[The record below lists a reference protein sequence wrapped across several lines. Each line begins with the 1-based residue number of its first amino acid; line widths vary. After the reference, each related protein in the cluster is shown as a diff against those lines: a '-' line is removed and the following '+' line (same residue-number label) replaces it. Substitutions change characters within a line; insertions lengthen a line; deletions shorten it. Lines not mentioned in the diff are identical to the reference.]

1 MKDIVFKTIMLKG
14 EGGTSIDRIEKTS
27 SSGVVDTYTIYFDD
41 DKEPITFNVTNGYS
55 IISIEKTAT
64 LGNVDTYTVSLDN
77 GDTYTFD
84 VTNSNVA
91 DSMTAQ
97 DETTVGPSM
106 RAAKDFINK
115 VTEADGLLFCGD
127 FVNVPTSSIFSDPLT
142 PKTAHYALG
151 WRIPDWLTWV
161 DGKGL
166 KIDKTYSDTYN
177 GFLTPKYHNRNI
189 TLADLGINKAIV
201 SVEWS
206 KDGDSEIHTST
217 KEITNTTTSYA
228 YDIVELEPNIFFR
241 IGNFY
246 AYPDNDDF
254 GGTTNFSINNNGNTI
269 QGDYYIRKIKLEK
282 GNIAT
287 PFGFN
292 KLQFYA
298 LQIYN
303 DFVRNLNLPTLPTR
317 VSDLESEV
325 IELTNTITTDGDG
338 ETLTYGALPS
348 GWTINNTT
356 IEAVSVKVSVNGK
369 NEVYTNTFNGAG
381 FSGQRNVELSAKLE
395 VVNNEDSFSILFRD
409 AARPNSTL
417 PFRITLRKSKSPFS

>member
-1 MKDIVFKTIMLKG
+1 MKDLVFKTIMLKG

-41 DKEPITFNVTNGYS
+41 DREPQTFEVTNGYS

-97 DETTVGPSM
+97 DETTVGPSIHSV
-106 RAAKDFINK
+106 KDFINK

-127 FVNVPTSSIFSDPLT
+127 FVNVPNSAMFSDPLI
-142 PKTAHYALG
+142 PRSAHYALG
-151 WRIPDWLTWV
+151 WFLPDWLTWV

-166 KIDKTYSDTYN
+166 KIDKAYSGTYTN
-177 GFLTPKYHNRNI
+177 FLTPKYHNRSI
-189 TLADLGINKAIV
+189 TLADLGIDKAIV

-217 KEITNTTTSYA
+217 KVINNTSTSYSW
-228 YDIVELEPNIFFR
+228 DIVELEPNIVFR

-246 AYPDNDDF
+246 AYPDDDDF
-254 GGTTNFSINNNGNTI
+254 GGTTLFSINNNGNTI

-282 GNIAT
+282 GDIAT

-292 KLQFYA
+292 KLQFFA
-298 LQIYN
+298 LQVFY
-303 DFVRNLNLPTLPTR
+303 DFVKDYAYPKSNFLELTGNLN
-317 VSDLESEV
+317 
-325 IELTNTITTDGDG
+325 TDGDG
-338 ETLTYGALPS
+338 ETLISGALPS
-348 GWTINNTT
+348 GWTINNTI
-356 IEAVSVKVSVNGK
+356 IESVSVKESENGK
-369 NEVYTNTFNGAG
+369 VEVYTNNFYGSG
-381 FSGQRNVELSAKLE
+381 FTGNKDVEVSGKLAI
-395 VVNNEDSFSILFRD
+395 VNNEDCFAILFKD
-409 AARPNSTL
+409 ATRPNATL
-417 PFRITLRKSKSPFS
+417 PYRITLRKSSEPFT